1 MTCRLTAACDASQ
14 VWVLII
20 RNMRFYMRNPELLLA
35 KLFTYIFMG
44 GFMGALPCALL
55 LLALRS

>member
-44 GFMGALPCALL
+44 GFMGALPCALYYF
-55 LLALRS
+55 